1 MMTYATIM
9 AHLELGRPNTSVLQ
23 VAGDLAD
30 RLHAGVIG
38 IAACQTMAFGYG
50 ENYMSGAIIE
60 QVQDEVDKEF
70 KEAELEFR
78 KALQPRIATLDW
90 RSAVMF
96 APLADWL
103 AREARCADMVVTGSP
118 TRAFLDPS
126 RHVNM
131 VDLVMQIGRPVLI
144 VPEAC
149 AATTLNRMVV
159 AWKDT
164 RESRHAALDA
174 LPLLKLAAHVTVV
187 EIARREDLPEAE
199 KRLVDVVRWLKRH
212 GIEAQSVTSETVGD
226 DVARLS
232 AIADERNADL
242 IVAGA
247 YGHSRLREWALGGVT
262 GDLLMRAKR
271 CTFVSH

>member
-9 AHLELGRPNTSVLQ
+9 THLELGRPNTSVLQ

-60 QVQDEVDKEF
+60 EVQDEVDKEF
-70 KEAELEFR
+70 KEAQLEFR
-78 KALQPRIATLDW
+78 KALHSRIATLDW

-96 APLADWL
+96 APLADYL

-118 TRAFLDPS
+118 AREFLDPS

-131 VDLVMQIGRPVLI
+131 VDLVMQIGRPILI
-144 VPEAC
+144 VPEARK
-149 AATTLNRMVV
+149 ATTLNRMVV
-159 AWKDT
+159 AWRDT
-164 RESRHAALDA
+164 REARHAALDA

-187 EIARREDLPEAE
+187 EIAPKDDLSEAG
-199 KRLVDVVRWLKRH
+199 KRLDDVVRWLKRH
-212 GIEAQSVTSETVGD
+212 GMEAQSVTSESTGD
-226 DVARLS
+226 DTARLN
-232 AIADERNADL
+232 AIADEQDADL
-242 IVAGA
+242 IIAGA

-262 GDLLMRAKR
+262 GDLLLRAKR
-271 CTFVSH
+271 CIFVSH